1 MNFIDNFFNIDT
13 NDISCITIKIKELF
27 KKRFWKNKKRIK
39 YFFNEINILL
49 KEQYDLYTKKEWN
62 GMINKLRFF
71 LKKKKIEDLSTRIF
85 LFGKLRVFEQTCYEN
100 SYPENLIEQFCPDI
114 KTSKSIIC
122 KKCRSERFMYIH
134 HCIEGDSNCKR
145 CDKKIVVFYEKC
157 CY

>member
-13 NDISCITIKIKELF
+13 NDISYITIKIKELF

-71 LKKKKIEDLSTRIF
+71 FKKEKNRRFIYSYISFWKI
-85 LFGKLRVFEQTCYEN
+85 
-100 SYPENLIEQFCPDI
+100 
-114 KTSKSIIC
+114 KS
-122 KKCRSERFMYIH
+122 F
-134 HCIEGDSNCKR
+134 
-145 CDKKIVVFYEKC
+145 
-157 CY
+157 